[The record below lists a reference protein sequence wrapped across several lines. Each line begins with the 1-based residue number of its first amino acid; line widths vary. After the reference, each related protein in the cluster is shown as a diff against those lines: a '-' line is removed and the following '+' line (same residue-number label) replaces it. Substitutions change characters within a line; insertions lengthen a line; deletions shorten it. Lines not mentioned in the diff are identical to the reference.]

1 VFDIVR
7 IDLEDFRSF
16 AGKHS
21 FEFPTEPGLYAITG
35 KNLENIRIGAN
46 GAGKTTLLESIHWAL
61 YGHTSRGLKAGDV
74 VSWGAKRCAVTTQ
87 LAIGSQSLS
96 IARTQSPNSLTL
108 NDKPVD
114 QETLQKALRIGPEAF
129 TYAVMIPQFGDAFF
143 DLAPGDKLTLFSQIM
158 ELDYWLDK
166 SKEAADLANEI
177 LKTKTDY
184 ENRVARNKGQLE
196 TIDGDIENL
205 RIKDKTFA
213 EAEAQRIKKLKQEL
227 TEAQRNV
234 TAADEAMG
242 FANKALKNLAVKLE
256 KTERGAKKCP
266 TCGQPVANKDL
277 NDLLTNQ
284 SDFERQ
290 LRRLERE
297 KDSALSDVKSLE
309 TSIKAERENP
319 YADQIA
325 EKIAAKKT
333 ATKMIAALKAD
344 IDLMNEDHAA
354 TSFWVLGFKRVRLFI
369 VEETLRQLELEINN
383 SLASLGL
390 LDWHIEL
397 DVERENKS
405 GGITK
410 GFTVL
415 VHAPGAP
422 GPVKFESYSGGET
435 QRLRLAGDLGM
446 ANLIMERAGL
456 VSTIECFD
464 EPSRHLSQEG
474 MLDLAETLYQR
485 AIDQRKRIFVIE
497 HNLLDYPYT
506 GAVTVVKDADGSRI
520 EPN

>member
-1 VFDIVR
+1 MFNISK
-7 IDLEDFRSF
+7 IELENFRSF
-16 AGKHS
+16 SGPHT

-35 KNLENIRIGAN
+35 KNLENPRLGPN
-46 GAGKTTLLESIHWAL
+46 GVGKSTLLEAVFWAF
-61 YGHTSRGLKAGDV
+61 YGRTSRGLKAGDV
-74 VSWGAKRCAVTTQ
+74 VSWGAKSCSVDVHV
-87 LAIGSQSLS
+87 LIGNTDLT
-96 IARTQSPNSLTL
+96 ITRTQSPNSLRL
-108 NDKPVD
+108 NNQPVD
-114 QETLQKALRIGPEAF
+114 QETLQKALHIGPEAF

-177 LKTKTDY
+177 LKTRTEY
-184 ENRVARNKGQLE
+184 ENKIARNKGQLE

-205 RIKDKTFA
+205 RAKNKTFSD
-213 EAEAQRIKKLKQEL
+213 AEAQRIKRLKQEV
-227 TEAQRNV
+227 TEAQANV
-234 TAADEAMG
+234 TEADEAMT
-242 FANKALKNLAVKLE
+242 FTNKALKNLAVKLE
-256 KTERGAKKCP
+256 QAERGAKKCP
-266 TCGQPVANKDL
+266 TCGQPVANKEL
-277 NDLLTNQ
+277 NALLTNQ

-290 LRRLERE
+290 LRKLERD
-297 KDSALSDVKSLE
+297 KDAAQGE
-309 TSIKAERENP
+309 IRTIKTAMAPRENP
-319 YADQIA
+319 YADQIT
-325 EKIAAKKT
+325 EKLQAKNL
-333 ATKMIAALKAD
+333 ATKAIVGLKTE
-344 IDLMNEDHAA
+344 IDTLNEDHTAI
-354 TSFWVLGFKRVRLFI
+354 SYWVTGFKRVRLFI

-456 VSTIECFD
+456 SNTIECFD

-474 MLDLAETLYQR
+474 MLDLAETLHQR
-485 AIDQRKRIFVIE
+485 AIDQKKRCIIIE

-506 GAVTVVKDADGSRI
+506 GAITIVKDANGSRI

>member
-1 VFDIVR
+1 MFDIISV
-7 IDLEDFRSF
+7 DLEDFRSF

-21 FEFPTEPGLYAITG
+21 FEFPTKPGLYAITG
-35 KNLENIRIGAN
+35 KNLENPRIGAN
-46 GAGKTTLLESIHWAL
+46 GTGKSTLLESIFWCL

-74 VSWGAKRCAVTTQ
+74 VSWGAKRCAVTVQ
-87 LAIGSQSLS
+87 LAIGAQSLS
-96 IARTQSPNSLTL
+96 ITRTQSPNSLTL

-166 SKEAADLANEI
+166 SKEADELSKEI
-177 LKTKTDY
+177 LRTKTDY
-184 ENRVARNKGQLE
+184 ENRIARNKGQLE

-205 RIKDKTFA
+205 KVKDKTFA
-213 EAEAQRIKKLKQEL
+213 EAETQRIKKLKQEL
-227 TEAQRNV
+227 AEAGV
-234 TAADEAMG
+234 KAIDAGEAME
-242 FANKALKNLAVKLE
+242 FANKALKNLTVKLE
-256 KTERGAKKCP
+256 QTERGAKKCP
-266 TCGQPVANKDL
+266 TCGQLVANKDL

-290 LRRLERE
+290 LRKLERD
-297 KDSALSDVKSLE
+297 KDSAQADIR
-309 TSIKAERENP
+309 SIKASMVPRENP
-319 YADQIA
+319 YAGQIA
-325 EKIAAKKT
+325 EKLAAKAT
-333 ATKMIAALKAD
+333 AKKMITALEAD
-344 IDLMNEDHAA
+344 IELMDADHAA
-354 TSFWVLGFKRVRLFI
+354 VSYWVTGFKRVRLFI

-422 GPVKFESYSGGET
+422 GPVKFEAWSGGET
-435 QRLRLAGDLGM
+435 QRLRLAGDLGL

-456 VSTIECFD
+456 TSTIECFD

-474 MLDLAETLYQR
+474 MLDLAETLHQR
-485 AIDQRKRIFVIE
+485 AIDQQKRILVIE

-506 GAVTVVKDADGSRI
+506 GAITVVKDAKGSHLAT
-520 EPN
+520 